1 MTLWGERGAVA
12 LRLGSGWCW
21 MDTGMLGGC
30 RATGWS
36 IHILPA
42 VESWKKYQLKIL
54 GAVIVFKK
62 ADSQQGKRPNPSYRV
77 LPPPSAG
84 LRGFDAVSMR
94 ATGAAGAG
102 NGWKR
107 ASHARADP
115 IHPHVCQCG
124 AAAGA
129 GQCQLGLLPPA
140 PLLLLAPKAA
150 ELAFSQLLRSR
161 TKPL

>member
-1 MTLWGERGAVA
+1 MGGAWGCSSAAGIWVVLDGHGRAGGLQSHGVV
-12 LRLGSGWCW
+12 
-21 MDTGMLGGC
+21 DTRFASSRILENVPVKDFWGC
-30 RATGWS
+30 YHR
-36 IHILPA
+36 I
-42 VESWKKYQLKIL
+42 
-54 GAVIVFKK
+54 FKK
-62 ADSQQGKRPNPSYRV
+62 ADSQQGKCPNPSYRV

-84 LRGFDAVSMR
+84 LRGFDAMSMR

-102 NGWKR
+102 NEWRR

-124 AAAGA
+124 AAGA